1 MLNKTYSSLGTSPAV
16 VQAAAADAVV
26 ANHTLTITG
35 APVVDVRLVEH
46 FTVTTA
52 VAGVAPSCVITP
64 TNAASTDFSILVTQV
79 VNGVTQSVVL
89 SNTTAA
95 AGSSATT
102 ICNAWLAS
110 FNAVANKFNIT
121 AVGGATLTLTG
132 IATLPS
138 EFTVTQLYPAT
149 TSGTITVAY
158 TPGTVPVNT
167 YDVIAAQGVT
177 TIPSLLAGQV
187 YTSVAM
193 TYRSASVAEAA
204 GDVTE
209 SRSVHTVY
217 INEGATNYAALA
229 ARLAEIASGFGSGV
243 TTADPAFIAIA

>member
-1 MLNKTYSSLGTSPAV
+1 MLNKTYSSLGTAGT
-16 VQAAAADAVV
+16 VQAVAADAVV

-52 VAGVAPSCVITP
+52 VSGVAPSCIITP
-64 TNAASTDFSILVTQV
+64 TNAASTNFSVLVTQV

-89 SNTTAA
+89 NVTTVA

-102 ICNAWLAS
+102 ICNAWRYA
-110 FNAVANKFNIT
+110 FNAVASKFNIT
-121 AVGGATLTLTG
+121 ASGTSTLVLTG
-132 IATLPS
+132 ISTLPS
-138 EFTVTQLYPAT
+138 EFTVTQLYPEP

-167 YDVIAAQGVT
+167 YAVISAQGVT

-193 TYRSASVAEAA
+193 TYRSTSVAEAA

-217 INEGATNYAALA
+217 INEDATNYAALA
-229 ARLAEIASGFGSGV
+229 ARLAEIASGFGDGV